1 VPKPAILPN
10 EADRSVGV
18 DARLSPF
25 SGKYRKA
32 AVIHDHYCESRIR
45 PWQTVHNM
53 FHKAMLAAGVDK
65 VKADAM
71 FAAVY
76 AFGPR
81 WKFRKG
87 HWTSRNVVRRRRR
100 RSSYQSHPY
109 GKPKQRRWIP
119 TRATLLEVAKI
130 PEAEQQAAAKE
141 LARWIEENQPTKSQI
156 IARIQKAQVREKG
169 AKNLKK

>member
-1 VPKPAILPN
+1 
-10 EADRSVGV
+10 
-18 DARLSPF
+18 LSPF

-87 HWTSRNVVRRRRR
+87 H
-100 RSSYQSHPY
+100 
-109 GKPKQRRWIP
+109 
-119 TRATLLEVAKI
+119 
-130 PEAEQQAAAKE
+130 
-141 LARWIEENQPTKSQI
+141 
-156 IARIQKAQVREKG
+156 
-169 AKNLKK
+169 